1 MSMYQVTI
9 FKEDMMNK
17 PNKYQPK
24 QFVASD
30 HMKTEQ
36 RWLNRAI
43 VASVMALILFVG
55 FCVGAYFDAQNH
67 ELYTQIQEVAH

>member
-1 MSMYQVTI
+1 MAMYQVTI
-9 FKEDMMNK
+9 FKEDKMNK

-30 HMKTEQ
+30 HMKAEQ

-43 VASVMALILFVG
+43 VASVIALILFVG
-55 FCVGAYFDAQNH
+55 FCVGAYFDAQSH
-67 ELYTQIQEVAH
+67 DLYTQIQEEAR